1 MCQLLTL
8 LNPTFDRAAVAVT
21 SALILAPTHASM
33 VAVMA
38 DCNVISHLAR

>member
-8 LNPTFDRAAVAVT
+8 SNPTFERAAVAVT

-33 VAVMA
+33 VAVMV
-38 DCNVISHLAR
+38 DYSVISRPAR